1 MCSRCAVRIEW
12 EAVRLVVLGV
22 EARGPRPVRRG
33 LTHDDELP
41 RDCRHIELLNQ
52 SDFIELNGFKMDRL
66 KLFFPVRQSDDECGE
81 KGKMELSSCS
91 SRGPVSSLASS
102 NAARV
107 YRVSTQFPLS
117 LQVLR
122 TQYRD

>member
-1 MCSRCAVRIEW
+1 MGWNGLRLSSIPPSTTGR
-12 EAVRLVVLGV
+12 RLV
-22 EARGPRPVRRG
+22 
-33 LTHDDELP
+33 
-41 RDCRHIELLNQ
+41 CIELLNQ

-107 YRVSTQFPLS
+107 YRVSTQM
-117 LQVLR
+117 VR
-122 TQYRD
+122 